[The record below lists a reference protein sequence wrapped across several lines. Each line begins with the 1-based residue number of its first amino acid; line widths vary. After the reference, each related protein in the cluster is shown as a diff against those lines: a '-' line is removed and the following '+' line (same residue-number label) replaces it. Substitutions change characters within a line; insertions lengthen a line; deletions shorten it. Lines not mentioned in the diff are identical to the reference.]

1 MLFLYILLTSLLY
14 PLTFIIPFISKKGKI
29 FLQHRKSDRKKIKEL
44 TLEKTNSSSQEEIPK
59 RVIWLH
65 AASVGE
71 LDQCKAQA
79 KSIKENEPNALVIQ
93 SVFSESVQEKNLDT
107 EYTYFNFHLPL
118 DFYFAY
124 NSIFEKFHPD
134 SLVLMAWETWPN
146 LILAAERYR
155 CKVYLASAVLDPKSK
170 RISFIARALTRS
182 VFKKLSG
189 IAPVNASM
197 ISGFQE
203 LTGKDTKVIS
213 CGDSRFDSVVD
224 KIKSKTPNEKFTEF
238 VKSYPHKK
246 ILLLAST
253 YSDCEKIIFPTLNE
267 ALDLGYSVWIFPHK
281 VEKPRI
287 EEISNH
293 LNEEVLSYSLYSTLK
308 NPCKDRIVLFDVLGI
323 LAFAY
328 FHGSLA
334 YIGGALHNKVHNV
347 LEPAYFGLP
356 LITGEKIFNSF
367 DALNLREIKS
377 LTVINSSNEFL
388 KAVKIYSNE
397 SEREKANAANKNY
410 VLSRTGASDKF
421 YQSFLK
427 Q

>member
-1 MLFLYILLTSLLY
+1 MLFLYIILTSLLY
-14 PLTFIIPFISKKGKI
+14 PLTFIIPFLSKKGKI
-29 FLQHRKSDRKKIKEL
+29 FLDRRKLDRKKV
-44 TLEKTNSSSQEEIPK
+44 SEISFQKSASIP

-79 KSIKENEPNALVIQ
+79 KAIKESEPQTLVIQ
-93 SVFSESVQEKNLDT
+93 SVFSESVQEKNFDSD
-107 EYTYFNFHLPL
+107 YTYFNFHLPL

-124 NSIFEKFHPD
+124 NFIFEKFHPD

-146 LILAAERYR
+146 LILAAKRYN

-170 RISFIARALTRS
+170 RTSFMARALTRS
-182 VFKKLSG
+182 VFKKISG
-189 IAPVNASM
+189 IAPVNESM
-197 ISGFQE
+197 ISAFQE
-203 LTGKDTKVIS
+203 LSGENTKVIS

-253 YSDCEKIIFPTLNE
+253 YSECEKILFPKLRE
-267 ALDLGYSVWIFPHK
+267 ILDLGYSVWIFPHK
-281 VEKPRI
+281 IDKPRI
-287 EEISNH
+287 DEINNH
-293 LNEEVLSYSLYSTLK
+293 LHAEVLSYSLYSTVK

-334 YIGGALHNKVHNV
+334 YIGGAVHNKVHNV

-356 LITGEKIFNSF
+356 LMTGEKILNSF
-367 DALNLREIKS
+367 DAINLRENKS
-377 LTVINSSNEFL
+377 LTVINSSDDFF
-388 KAVKIYSNE
+388 KAVQKYSDE
-397 SEREKANAANKNY
+397 KEREKANTANKNY
-410 VLSRTGASDKF
+410 VLSRTGASEKF

-427 Q
+427 K

>member
-1 MLFLYILLTSLLY
+1 MLILYIFFTSLLY
-14 PLTFIIPFISKKGKI
+14 PFTFLLPVLSKKAKAFLGKRIIEKKGISKLSLGSI
-29 FLQHRKSDRKKIKEL
+29 EQA
-44 TLEKTNSSSQEEIPK
+44 

-79 KSIKENEPNALVIQ
+79 KAIKEKEPQTLIIQ
-93 SVFSESVQEKNLDT
+93 SVFSESVQDKNFDN
-107 EYTYFNFHLPL
+107 EHTYFSFRLPL

-124 NSIFEKFHPD
+124 DFIFKKFHPD

-146 LILAAERYR
+146 LILAAKRFH

-170 RISFIARALTRS
+170 RTSFTASALTRA
-182 VFKKLSG
+182 VFKMLSG
-189 IAPVNASM
+189 IAPVNESM
-197 ISGFQE
+197 ISAFQN
-203 LTGKDTKVIS
+203 LAGKNTTVVS

-224 KIKSKTPNEKFTEF
+224 KIKSKTPNETFTEF
-238 VKSYPHKK
+238 VKFYPHKK

-253 YSDCEKIIFPTLNE
+253 YSQCEEILFPKLPE
-267 ALDLGYSVWIFPHK
+267 VLSLGYSVWIFPHK
-281 VEKPRI
+281 IDPARI
-287 EEISNH
+287 QEISYY
-293 LNEEVLSYSLYSTLK
+293 LQEKGLGFSLYSTLK

-334 YIGGALHNKVHNV
+334 YIGGAVHNKVHNV

-356 LITGEKIFNSF
+356 LMTGEKILNSF
-367 DALNLREIKS
+367 DAINLRENKS
-377 LTVINSSNEFL
+377 LTVIHSSEEFL
-388 KAVKIYSNE
+388 KAVTMYSDE
-397 SEREKANAANKNY
+397 SIKEKANTANKNY
-410 VLSRTGASDKF
+410 VLSRTGASAKF
-421 YQSFLK
+421 YQTFLK